1 MHAGVIDDGAM
12 DGACAVCGTSGAAW
26 YNSCSSCCMNTAAS
40 FSVFS
45 WVFLAVLRRTANT
58 FWTCVITP
66 LLPGPPRPI
75 FSICGVVLGAL
86 QLGGTMGRP
95 SNARGSIRTVHD
107 LLTLSVPPGNPSSG
121 FSPCDLR

>member
-75 FSICGVVLGAL
+75 FSICGVVLGRAL
-86 QLGGTMGRP
+86 HSAAGWDNGETQQCERQYTDC
-95 SNARGSIRTVHD
+95 A
-107 LLTLSVPPGNPSSG
+107 
-121 FSPCDLR
+121 